1 MGTEQPTCMTPAQ
14 RYLLSL
20 LVFGSGI
27 LIGKL
32 AEFRRRDQFMLDVP
46 PQEIRRVLSA
56 STVLHIGGQHRGG
69 TTLTWDGL
77 QQHPDISS
85 FMSALPK
92 DAANDGVQ
100 AAYAGADEIEQQLRA
115 RRTKLYP
122 YISEFRSEGI
132 FLQDVLPKF
141 SLHHPTWPY
150 VPKKAIYELLRTYAP
165 ALCERLQL
173 RQGLLGL
180 AEYGFSTETHLT
192 ETHVLNSEETASQ
205 LFRVWGQI
213 WDLRRPVLMEK
224 SPSNMRISRLLN
236 ALWTTA
242 GGSAQFVFV
251 SRHPLMQA
259 LAMQEG
265 AFASESTYE
274 LVEHW
279 LALEE
284 GLKGDLAYLPPGSHR
299 SLRLD
304 QVVAN
309 PLGVMNDLFVWL
321 GLPEVSTLRAEG
333 RATAL
338 DEWSTSV
345 MRNPDDKYKEVY
357 HTRLQNAAFQEEH
370 ARILRDF
377 SARVRAVSEYVLEDW
392 CEEEE
397 WCQGSGS

>member
-1 MGTEQPTCMTPAQ
+1 MTPAQ

-92 DAANDGVQ
+92 HAANDGVQ
-100 AAYAGADEIEQQLRA
+100 ATYAGADEIEQQLRA

-180 AEYGFSTETHLT
+180 AEYGFSTETLLT

-213 WDLRRPVLMEK
+213 
-224 SPSNMRISRLLN
+224 
-236 ALWTTA
+236 
-242 GGSAQFVFV
+242 
-251 SRHPLMQA
+251 
-259 LAMQEG
+259 
-265 AFASESTYE
+265 
-274 LVEHW
+274 
-279 LALEE
+279 
-284 GLKGDLAYLPPGSHR
+284 
-299 SLRLD
+299 
-304 QVVAN
+304 
-309 PLGVMNDLFVWL
+309 
-321 GLPEVSTLRAEG
+321 
-333 RATAL
+333 
-338 DEWSTSV
+338 
-345 MRNPDDKYKEVY
+345 
-357 HTRLQNAAFQEEH
+357 
-370 ARILRDF
+370 
-377 SARVRAVSEYVLEDW
+377 
-392 CEEEE
+392 
-397 WCQGSGS
+397 